1 MTLSLMAF
9 RITTLSIKGVL
20 VILSINDTQHK
31 MLTVFIC
38 LVSFKCCIFVVM
50 MIAAMLSVIMLM
62 LWHQLSSL
70 STTTPH
76 DYNAFN
82 FMIDIVF
89 VT

>member
-1 MTLSLMAF
+1 MTLSIMTF
-9 RITTLSIKGVL
+9 RTTTLSIMGVL
-20 VILSINDTQHK
+20 VTLSVNDTQHQ

-38 LVSFKCCIFVVM
+38 LMSFKCCIFVPM
-50 MIAAMLSVIMLM
+50 MIVAMLSVIMLM

-70 STTTPH
+70 STTIPH

-82 FMIDIVF
+82 FMIDIVL

>member
-1 MTLSLMAF
+1 MTFSIMTF

-20 VILSINDTQHK
+20 VIFSINDTQHK

-38 LVSFKCCIFVVM
+38 LVSFKYCIFVVM

-62 LWHQLSSL
+62 LWRQQSSQ
-70 STTTPH
+70 STTAPH
-76 DYNAFN
+76 DYKAFN
-82 FMIDIVF
+82 FIIDIVF

>member
-1 MTLSLMAF
+1 MTLSIMTF

-20 VILSINDTQHK
+20 VILSIDDTQHK

-38 LVSFKCCIFVVM
+38 LMSFKCCIFVPM
-50 MIAAMLSVIMLM
+50 MIASMLSVIMLM

-76 DYNAFN
+76 DYKVFN
-82 FMIDIVF
+82 LMI
-89 VT
+89 